1 MENVIGWL
9 LIAMVPTV
17 IAVGGIYLYR
27 SWKRDA
33 ERKEQEAIAQAEQ
46 RAKEARERERQRIK
60 EREEWQARLDGK
72 TVSSKYD
79 YNTDTVLAKVHDKK
93 TNTTTYKT
101 VPAETI
107 PPVNN
112 WSNDLLT
119 TMIISDMLTNHKDV
133 SAGTVSWK
141 DDTPTIKE
149 TYSKPSTDF
158 GFDDTDSRKSS
169 SSSFS
174 SSDSSSSWFSSDSS
188 SSSSD
193 SGPSSDW

>member
-17 IAVGGIYLYR
+17 IAVGGIYLFR
-27 SWKRDA
+27 AWKRDA
-33 ERKEQEAIAQAEQ
+33 ERKEREAIAQAEQ
-46 RAKEARERERQRIK
+46 RAKEARERERQRLK

-79 YNTDTVLAKVHDKK
+79 YNTNTIQAKVHDKK
-93 TNTTTYKT
+93 TNTTTYST
-101 VPAETI
+101 VPTESL

-119 TMIISDMLTNHKDV
+119 TMVIADLLTNHKDV
-133 SAGTVSWK
+133 SAGTVKWK
-141 DDTPTIKE
+141 DDTPTVTE
-149 TYSKPSTDF
+149 TYSKPSTSSW
-158 GFDDTDSRKSS
+158 GLDDDDSRKSAS
-169 SSSFS
+169 STFS
-174 SSDSSSSWFSSDSS
+174 SNDSDSSWS